1 MHRAIALLVVSLSV
15 PAVAAAQEIP
25 RHLSEPVDTW
35 SEPNPGVRYL
45 RRTYDEPQIAV
56 HALVVDLSHD
66 GVRVVT
72 TPQRERW
79 GTVSEFAEGQGAV
92 AAVNGGFW
100 GMWQRPSGITAG
112 GGEVWDTAEPSE
124 EFGHFAVLR
133 DGRAVV
139 NAPGEGEDERSLR
152 QVTDAVSGRPLLV
165 ARGEVATEVLDGFA
179 TSNHRQP
186 RTAIG
191 VSRDGR
197 RVFLVVVDGR
207 QDHSRGL
214 TLYQLARTLDEL
226 GAWRAINLDGG
237 GSSVMYVRQAGGIVS
252 SPSPGRW
259 VSMVGLDA
267 TETTRVRT
275 RDGEREVY
283 VRGVEREVMTHVAVL
298 APEPDVPVRGAVS
311 SLGDGLVVPC
321 AAPPMAPP
329 RAEPFRLGRAREW
342 IYPVGYVGAPALGLV
357 FLGAGVRRLTKRR
370 ADRRG
375 PSATSRTPARSSR
388 R

>member
-1 MHRAIALLVVSLSV
+1 MIRAALPFALLLL
-15 PAVAAAQEIP
+15 PALASAQEIP
-25 RHLSEPVDTW
+25 RHLGAPVDSW

-45 RRTYDEPQIAV
+45 RRTYDSPRVEV
-56 HALVVDLSHD
+56 HALVVDLARE
-66 GVRVVT
+66 GVRVIA

-79 GTVSEFAEGQGAV
+79 GTVSDFASAHGAA

-152 QVTDAVSGRPLLV
+152 QVTDALSGRPILV
-165 ARGEVATEVLDGFA
+165 TRGELDVEGLDLFA
-179 TSNHRQP
+179 TSNQRQP
-186 RTAIG
+186 RTAVG

-197 RVFLVVVDGR
+197 RVLLVVVDGR

-214 TLYQLARTLDEL
+214 TLYQLGRVLVEL

-237 GSSVMYVRQAGGIVS
+237 GSSVMYLRQAGGIVS

-259 VSMVGLDA
+259 VSMIGLEPA
-267 TETTRVRT
+267 ETARVRT
-275 RDGEREVY
+275 VDGEREVY
-283 VRGVEREVMTHVAVL
+283 VRGVEREVMTHLAVL
-298 APEPDVPVRGAVS
+298 APAPAVAVS
-311 SLGDGLVVPC
+311 AGGSALGDGLAEERPVL
-321 AAPPMAPP
+321 AAP
-329 RAEPFRLGRAREW
+329 RAEPLRVGRARE
-342 IYPVGYVGAPALGLV
+342 ILYPLGYAAVPAVGLGFLV
-357 FLGAGVRRLTKRR
+357 AGVRRLR
-370 ADRRG
+370 A
-375 PSATSRTPARSSR
+375 SR
-388 R
+388 